1 MSARKKLMFQDEETD
16 VPSPKTPTKRL
27 TAKEIDSLA
36 REYETKSGTTQRSLA
51 AKYKVSKSQVNRAL
65 LKRGIAIRK
74 EVDDEKKPSGSGLTT
89 ENSTTNGSKS
99 TPNSISSDKTAKDAQ
114 TTPNAIKSKTKSRNE
129 VTMAAGNSKQLSPNS
144 SKSTSKMEDSESG
157 DNDSLKCFDN
167 MDDLENFFD
176 SAKETNE
183 DGSTDNSD
191 QNLSRKSQP
200 SMRIM
205 MSSFS
210 FTLFSNFRNNRL
222 NSESICNQTR

>member
-1 MSARKKLMFQDEETD
+1 MSARKKLKFQDEKSD

-27 TAKEIDSLA
+27 TVKEIDNLA
-36 REYETKSGTTQRSLA
+36 RDYETGSGTTQRSLA

-65 LKRGIAIRK
+65 LKRGIVIRK

-89 ENSTTNGSKS
+89 ENSTTKDLKL
-99 TPNSISSDKTAKDAQ
+99 TPNSTSSDKT
-114 TTPNAIKSKTKSRNE
+114 SNE

-144 SKSTSKMEDSESG
+144 SKSTPKIEDSESD
-157 DNDSLKCFDN
+157 DNVSLKSFDN

-183 DGSTDNSD
+183 DGSKDNSD

-200 SMRIM
+200 NMRIM

-210 FTLFSNFRNNRL
+210 FTLFSNFRL
-222 NSESICNQTR
+222 NSESTCNQTR